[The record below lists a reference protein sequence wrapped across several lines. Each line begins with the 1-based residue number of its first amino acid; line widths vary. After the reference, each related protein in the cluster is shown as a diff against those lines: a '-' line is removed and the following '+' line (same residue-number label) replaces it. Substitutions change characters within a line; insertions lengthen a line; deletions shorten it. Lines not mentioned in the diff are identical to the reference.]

1 MRIRSLRI
9 TSQIFFLILSIAG
22 IFGIGM
28 TGLIYPFFF
37 CVACPGAV
45 ANCPIG
51 ALQYAVIG
59 FESGAW
65 LKLSLYLFGFIAF
78 LSVIFGRAFCG
89 WACPFGAL
97 QDLISPV
104 TKRNNRFFRIP
115 RMWEARYMKYGV
127 LGLVVVA
134 AWAFNTKWFCLFDPG
149 GMVTATIPTLAVSRF
164 TDDAWGSGDYLVMKI
179 IYTIVFLIGIFIIS
193 RAWCRFICPYGAMVA
208 PFNKISVLHLKRDS
222 DRCISCNRCS
232 KSCPMNI
239 DVVRE
244 ERSAECILCG
254 RCVEDCPVSCLDLF
268 ASGKQVT
275 KGNPKKAKVSVNNRI

>member
-1 MRIRSLRI
+1 
-9 TSQIFFLILSIAG
+9 
-22 IFGIGM
+22 M

-65 LKLSLYLFGFIAF
+65 LKLFLYLFGFIAF

-97 QDLISPV
+97 QDLISPIS
-104 TKRNNRFFRIP
+104 KRNNRFLRIP
-115 RMWEARYMKYGV
+115 RMWEARYVKYGV

-134 AWAFNTKWFCLFDPG
+134 AWAFTTKWFCLFDPG
-149 GMVTATIPTLAVSRF
+149 GMVTATIPTLGVARF
-164 TDDAWGSGDYLVMKI
+164 TGDKWASGDYLPMKI
-179 IYTIVFLIGIFIIS
+179 VYTLVFFIGVLIIS

-208 PFNKISVLHLKRDS
+208 PFNKVSVLHLKRDNK
-222 DRCISCNRCS
+222 RCIDCNRCT
-232 KSCPMNI
+232 KTCPMKI
-239 DVVRE
+239 DVVKE

-254 RCVEDCPVSCLDLF
+254 RCIEECPVSCLDLY
-268 ASGKQVT
+268 ASGK
-275 KGNPKKAKVSVNNRI
+275 KMSRGNPKRAKVSGK

>member
-1 MRIRSLRI
+1 MRIRSLRMA
-9 TSQIFFLILSIAG
+9 SQIFFLILSIAG

-51 ALQYAVIG
+51 ALQYAVLG

-65 LKLSLYLFGFIAF
+65 LKLALYLFGFIAF

-97 QDLISPV
+97 QDLLSPIS
-104 TKRNNRFFRIP
+104 KRLNRRFGIP
-115 RMWEARYMKYGV
+115 RLWEARYLKYGV
-127 LGLVVVA
+127 LALVVVA
-134 AWAFNTKWFCLFDPG
+134 AWAFGTKWFCLFDPG
-149 GMVTATIPTLAVSRF
+149 GMVTATIPTLGVSRF
-164 TDDAWGSGDYLVMKI
+164 TGDNWASGEYLPMKI
-179 IYTIVFLIGIFIIS
+179 IYTIVFITGVLIIT

-208 PFNKISVLHLKRDS
+208 PFNKVSVLHLKRDPDS
-222 DRCISCNRCS
+222 CIGCNLCT
-232 KSCPMNI
+232 KTCPMNI
-239 DVVRE
+239 DVVKE

-254 RCVEDCPVSCLDLF
+254 RCVEVCPVSSLDLF
-268 ASGKQVT
+268 ASSKKIT
-275 KGNPKKAKVSVNNRI
+275 RGNPRKK